1 MYFDAAVFKENLEG
15 RLKRQYGKDISHA
28 NKHDLFDAVSA
39 SALEVIMDNWMA
51 TRQEYEK
58 KPTKKLYYLSAEF
71 LMGRALSNNLINA
84 QISDQVKEVLKEM
97 NIDFDM
103 IEDQEPD
110 AGLGNGGLGRLAA
123 CFLDSLATLD
133 YPGHGYGI
141 RYRYGMFEQRIENGY
156 QVEYPDNW
164 LVHRDPWEIKR
175 SDLAVTVKF
184 GGNIAYGKTP
194 DGRDRYYVENA
205 EEITATPY
213 DMPIV
218 GYGTGTVNTLR
229 LWQASSPD
237 GFDLQLFNNMEYN
250 RAVEKQNSA
259 ENVSAVLYPND
270 SGPSGKALRLKQQY
284 FFSSASLQDL
294 VRHYVAD
301 HGTDF
306 SKFAD
311 LHVIQLNDTHPVVA
325 IPELMRILMDEYN
338 LGWDESWKVVT
349 HTFAY
354 TNHTILAEA
363 LEKWPIEIFQGLL
376 PRIYQI
382 VEEINRRFMIELRE
396 KYPTDYAKQSRMS
409 IINNGKVYMAWL
421 AIHAGFS
428 VNGVA
433 ELHTKL
439 LKEVEL
445 HDWYELYPEKF
456 NNKTNGITQRRWLL
470 SANPKLAKF
479 ITDRIGHGWEKDL
492 TKLKGLEKFLDDE
505 KSLKE
510 LMEIKAENKCRLADF
525 LKHTQNELIDPESI
539 FDVQVKRLH
548 EYKRQLMNILHV
560 MYVYNRMLEDPSYKP
575 AKKTYI
581 FGAKSASGYRRA
593 KAIIKLINTVAE
605 RINNDRR
612 VNDTLHVVFVENYRV
627 SVAEKIFPAA
637 DISEQISTAGLEAS
651 GTSNMKFMCNGALT
665 MGTMDGAN
673 IEIVEE
679 AGKENAFIFGL
690 LTEEVQ
696 KIEREH
702 SYNPQDYLIRNP
714 GLAKVVE
721 QLVDGTYDPT
731 HQLFKELH
739 DSLVYGIEGNR
750 ADVYYVLADFDDYC
764 RAQDEAEKLYADKK
778 AWARAALK
786 NIANSGKFSSDRT
799 IEDYVRDIWHLKKVP
814 RPAENGSAEKKT
826 AAKKAKKTK

>member
-1 MYFDAAVFKENLEG
+1 MYFDAAKFKENLEG
-15 RLKRQYGKDISHA
+15 RLKRQYGKDISQA

-58 KPTKKLYYLSAEF
+58 KPTRQLYYLSAEF

-84 QISDQVKEVLKEM
+84 QISEQVKEVLKGM
-97 NIDFDM
+97 NIDYDM
-103 IEDQEPD
+103 LEDQEPD

-141 RYRYGMFEQRIENGY
+141 RYRYGMFEQKIENGY

-164 LVHRDPWEIKR
+164 LAHRDPWEIKR

-194 DGRDRYYVENA
+194 DGCDRYYIENA

-218 GYGTGTVNTLR
+218 GFGTGTVNTLR
-229 LWQASSPD
+229 LWQASSPN

-250 RAVEKQNSA
+250 RAVERQNSA
-259 ENVSAVLYPND
+259 ENISAVLYPND
-270 SGPSGKALRLKQQY
+270 SGPSGKSLRLKQQY

-306 SKFAD
+306 SKFAS

-325 IPELMRILMDEYN
+325 IPELMRILMDDYN
-338 LGWDESWKVVT
+338 LGWDKAWDIVT

-396 KYPTDYAKQSRMS
+396 KYPSDYAKQSRMS

-445 HDWYELYPEKF
+445 KDWFDMYPEKF

-470 SANPKLAKF
+470 SANPELADF
-479 ITDRIGHGWEKDL
+479 ITKRIGSGWEKDL
-492 TKLKGLEKFLDDE
+492 TKLKGLEKYLDDD
-505 KSLKE
+505 KSLRE
-510 LMEIKAENKCRLADF
+510 LMAIKADNKRRLADF
-525 LKHTQNELIDPESI
+525 LKHSQNEIIDPDSI

-548 EYKRQLMNILHV
+548 EYKRQLMNILHI
-560 MYVYNRMLEDPSYKP
+560 MYVYNKMLEDPSYKP

-593 KAIIKLINTVAE
+593 KSIIKLINTVAE

-627 SVAEKIFPAA
+627 SLAEKIFPAA

-690 LTEEVQ
+690 LTEQVQ
-696 KIEREH
+696 KIEMEH
-702 SYNPQDYLIRNP
+702 SYNPQDYLERNP
-714 GLAKVVE
+714 ALAKVVE
-721 QLVDGTYDPT
+721 QLVDGTYDPS
-731 HQLFKELH
+731 HQLFSELH
-739 DSLVYGIEGNR
+739 NSLVYGVEGNR

-764 RAQDEAEKLYADKK
+764 RAQDQAEKLYADKK

-799 IEDYVRDIWHLKKVP
+799 IEDYVRDIWKLKKIP
-814 RPAENGSAEKKT
+814 RSVDK
-826 AAKKAKKTK
+826 

>member
-1 MYFDAAVFKENLEG
+1 MKFDAEKFKENLEG
-15 RLKRQYGKDISHA
+15 RLKRQYGKDISQA

-39 SALEVIMDNWMA
+39 SALEVIMENWMA
-51 TRQEYEK
+51 TRHEYEK
-58 KPTKKLYYLSAEF
+58 KPTKQLYYLSAEF

-84 QISDQVKEVLKEM
+84 EISDKVKEVLKGM
-97 NIDFDM
+97 NIDYDM

-141 RYRYGMFEQRIENGY
+141 RYRYGMFEQKIENGY

-164 LVHRDPWEIKR
+164 LAHRDPWEIKR

-184 GGNIAYGKTP
+184 GGNIAYRKTP
-194 DGRDRYYVENA
+194 DGRDQYYIENA

-229 LWQASSPD
+229 LWQASSPN

-250 RAVEKQNSA
+250 RAVERQNSA

-301 HGTDF
+301 YGTDF
-306 SKFAD
+306 RKFSD

-338 LGWDESWKVVT
+338 VGWDDAWSVVT
-349 HTFAY
+349 KTFAY

-382 VEEINRRFMIELRE
+382 VEEINRRFLIELRE
-396 KYPTDYAKQSRMS
+396 KYPNDYDRHGRMS

-421 AIHAGFS
+421 AIHASFS

-445 HDWYELYPEKF
+445 HDWYELYPKKF

-470 SANPKLAKF
+470 SSNPELASF
-479 ITDRIGHGWEKDL
+479 ITKRIGHGWEKNL
-492 TKLKGLEKFLDDE
+492 TLLKGLEKYLDDE

-510 LMEIKAENKCRLADF
+510 LIQIKANNKVRLAEY
-525 LKHTQNELIDPESI
+525 LKYTQNETIDPNSI

-560 MYVYNRMLEDPSYKP
+560 MYVYNKMLEDPKYKESA

-612 VNDTLHVVFVENYRV
+612 VNDKLHVVFVENYRV

-637 DISEQISTAGLEAS
+637 DVSEQISTAGLEAS

-679 AGKENAFIFGL
+679 AGKQNAFIFGL
-690 LTEEVQ
+690 LTEEIQ

-702 SYNPQDYLIRNP
+702 SYNPQEYLERNP
-714 GLAKVVE
+714 ALAKVVN

-739 DSLVYGIEGNR
+739 DSLVYGVEGNR
-750 ADVYYVLADFDDYC
+750 ADVYYVLADFDSYC
-764 RAQDEAEKLYADKK
+764 KAQEKVEVLYKDQLKWAK
-778 AWARAALK
+778 ACLK

-799 IEDYVRDIWHLKKVP
+799 IEDYVKDIWKLKKLP
-814 RPAENGSAEKKT
+814 IKSK
-826 AAKKAKKTK
+826 

>member
-1 MYFDAAVFKENLEG
+1 MYFDAAKFKENLEG
-15 RLKRQYGKDISHA
+15 RLKRQYGKDISQA

-58 KPTKKLYYLSAEF
+58 KPTRQLYYLSAEF

-84 QISDQVKEVLKEM
+84 QISEQVKEVLKRM
-97 NIDFDM
+97 NIDYDM
-103 IEDQEPD
+103 LEDQEPD

-141 RYRYGMFEQRIENGY
+141 RYRYGMFEQKIENGY

-164 LVHRDPWEIKR
+164 LAHRDPWEIKR

-194 DGRDRYYVENA
+194 DGCDRYYIENA

-218 GYGTGTVNTLR
+218 GFGTGTVNTLR
-229 LWQASSPD
+229 LWQASSPN

-250 RAVEKQNSA
+250 RAVERQNSA
-259 ENVSAVLYPND
+259 ENISAVLYPND
-270 SGPSGKALRLKQQY
+270 SGPSGKSLRLKQQY

-306 SKFAD
+306 SKFAS

-325 IPELMRILMDEYN
+325 IPELMRLLMDDYN
-338 LGWDESWKVVT
+338 LGWDKAWDIVT

-396 KYPTDYAKQSRMS
+396 KYPSDYAKQSRMS

-445 HDWYELYPEKF
+445 KDWFDMYPEKF

-470 SANPKLAKF
+470 SANPELADF
-479 ITDRIGHGWEKDL
+479 ITKRIGSGWEKDL
-492 TKLKGLEKFLDDE
+492 TKLKGLEKYLDDD
-505 KSLKE
+505 KSLRE
-510 LMEIKAENKCRLADF
+510 LMAIKADNKRRLADF
-525 LKHTQNELIDPESI
+525 LKHSQNEIIDPDSI

-548 EYKRQLMNILHV
+548 EYKRQLMNILHI
-560 MYVYNRMLEDPSYKP
+560 MYVYNKMLEDPSYKP

-593 KAIIKLINTVAE
+593 KSIIKLINTVAE

-690 LTEEVQ
+690 LTEQVQ
-696 KIEREH
+696 KIEMEH
-702 SYNPQDYLIRNP
+702 SYNPQDYLERNP
-714 GLAKVVE
+714 ALAKVVE
-721 QLVDGTYDPT
+721 QLVDGTYDPS
-731 HQLFKELH
+731 HQLFSELH
-739 DSLVYGIEGNR
+739 NSLVYGVEGNR

-764 RAQDEAEKLYADKK
+764 RAQDQAEKLYADKK

-799 IEDYVRDIWHLKKVP
+799 IEDYVRDIWKLKKIP
-814 RPAENGSAEKKT
+814 RSVDK
-826 AAKKAKKTK
+826 

>member
-1 MYFDAAVFKENLEG
+1 MGEQMKFDAEKFKENLEG
-15 RLKRQYGKDISHA
+15 RLKRQYGKDISQA

-39 SALEVIMDNWMA
+39 SALEVIMENWMA
-51 TRQEYEK
+51 TRHEYEK
-58 KPTKKLYYLSAEF
+58 KPTKQLYYLSAEF

-84 QISDQVKEVLKEM
+84 EISDKVKEVLKGM
-97 NIDFDM
+97 NIDYDM

-141 RYRYGMFEQRIENGY
+141 RYRYGMFEQKIENGY

-164 LVHRDPWEIKR
+164 LAHRDPWEIKR

-184 GGNIAYGKTP
+184 GGNIAYRKTP
-194 DGRDRYYVENA
+194 DGRDQYYIENA

-229 LWQASSPD
+229 LWQASSPN

-250 RAVEKQNSA
+250 RAVERQNSA

-301 HGTDF
+301 YGTDF
-306 SKFAD
+306 RKFSD

-338 LGWDESWKVVT
+338 VGWDDAWSVVT
-349 HTFAY
+349 KTFAY

-382 VEEINRRFMIELRE
+382 VEEINRRFLIELRE
-396 KYPTDYAKQSRMS
+396 KYPNDYDRHGRMS

-421 AIHAGFS
+421 AIHASFS

-445 HDWYELYPEKF
+445 HDWYELYPKKF

-470 SANPKLAKF
+470 SSNPELASF
-479 ITDRIGHGWEKDL
+479 ITKRIGHGWEKDL
-492 TKLKGLEKFLDDE
+492 TLLKGLEKYLDDE

-510 LMEIKAENKCRLADF
+510 LIQIKANNKVRLAEY
-525 LKHTQNELIDPESI
+525 LKYTQNETIDPNSI

-548 EYKRQLMNILHV
+548 EYKRQLMNILHI
-560 MYVYNRMLEDPSYKP
+560 MYVYNKMLEDPKYKEST

-612 VNDTLHVVFVENYRV
+612 VNDKLHVVFVENYRV

-637 DISEQISTAGLEAS
+637 DVSEQISTAGLEAS

-679 AGKENAFIFGL
+679 AGKQNAFIFGL
-690 LTEEVQ
+690 LTEEIQ

-702 SYNPQDYLIRNP
+702 SYNPQEYLERNP
-714 GLAKVVE
+714 ALAKVVN

-739 DSLVYGIEGNR
+739 DSLVYGVEGNR
-750 ADVYYVLADFDDYC
+750 ADVYYVLADFDSYC
-764 RAQDEAEKLYADKK
+764 KAQEKVEVLYKDQLKWAK
-778 AWARAALK
+778 ACLK

-799 IEDYVRDIWHLKKVP
+799 IEDYVKDIWKLKKLP
-814 RPAENGSAEKKT
+814 IKSK
-826 AAKKAKKTK
+826 

>member
-1 MYFDAAVFKENLEG
+1 MYFDAAKFKENLEG
-15 RLKRQYGKDISHA
+15 RLKRQYGKDISQA

-58 KPTKKLYYLSAEF
+58 KPTRQLYYLSAEF

-84 QISDQVKEVLKEM
+84 QISEQVKEVLKGM
-97 NIDFDM
+97 NIDYDM
-103 IEDQEPD
+103 LEDQEPD

-141 RYRYGMFEQRIENGY
+141 RYRYGMFEQKIENGY

-164 LVHRDPWEIKR
+164 LAHRDPWEIKR

-194 DGRDRYYVENA
+194 DGCDRYYIENA

-218 GYGTGTVNTLR
+218 GFGTGTVNTLR
-229 LWQASSPD
+229 LWQASSPN

-250 RAVEKQNSA
+250 RAVERQNSA
-259 ENVSAVLYPND
+259 ENISAVLYPND
-270 SGPSGKALRLKQQY
+270 SGPSGKSLRLKQQY

-306 SKFAD
+306 SKFAS

-325 IPELMRILMDEYN
+325 IPELMRILMDDYN
-338 LGWDESWKVVT
+338 LGWDKAWDIVT

-396 KYPTDYAKQSRMS
+396 KYPSDYAKQSRMS

-445 HDWYELYPEKF
+445 KDWFDMYPEKF

-470 SANPKLAKF
+470 SANPELADF
-479 ITDRIGHGWEKDL
+479 ITKRIGSGWEKDL
-492 TKLKGLEKFLDDE
+492 TKLKGLEKYLDDD
-505 KSLKE
+505 KSLRE
-510 LMEIKAENKCRLADF
+510 LMAIKADNKRRLADF
-525 LKHTQNELIDPESI
+525 LKHSQNEIIDPDSI

-548 EYKRQLMNILHV
+548 EYKRQLMNILHI
-560 MYVYNRMLEDPSYKP
+560 MYVYNKMLEDPSYKP

-593 KAIIKLINTVAE
+593 KSIIKLINTVAE

-690 LTEEVQ
+690 LTEQVQ
-696 KIEREH
+696 KIEMEH
-702 SYNPQDYLIRNP
+702 SYNPQDYLERNP
-714 GLAKVVE
+714 ALAKVVE
-721 QLVDGTYDPT
+721 QLVDGTYDPS
-731 HQLFKELH
+731 HQLFSELH
-739 DSLVYGIEGNR
+739 NSLVYGVEGNR

-764 RAQDEAEKLYADKK
+764 RAQDQAEKLYADKK

-799 IEDYVRDIWHLKKVP
+799 IEDYVRDIWKLKKIP
-814 RPAENGSAEKKT
+814 RSVDK
-826 AAKKAKKTK
+826 